1 MTVALQAAL
10 GALIGAAGGVL
21 SLLSLRAYLPLRQA
35 PLVGRVST
43 VGAVLAGLLLGL
55 ALGGAGYGLRI
66 IVTVVIVSGLL
77 ATLSLV
83 DLATRRLP
91 NLLVLLLLL
100 WGLAQAP
107 LGITNWRMMLTGTLF
122 GALMFGLLGA
132 IGRGA
137 LGVGDVKLAIA
148 IGAVLGLPAAV
159 QGLVLGVL
167 AGGAG
172 AILLLVTGTAS
183 RKDKMAY
190 GPYLAAGAWVTYLGM
205 LGMWG

>member
-1 MTVALQAAL
+1 MTVALQAVL
-10 GALIGAAGGVL
+10 GAVVGAAGGVL
-21 SLLSLRAYLPLRQA
+21 GMVGLRAYLPLRQA
-35 PLVGRVST
+35 PLVHRVSA

-55 ALGGAGYGLRI
+55 ALGGAGFELRL
-66 IVTVVIVSGLL
+66 IVAVVVVSTLL
-77 ATLSLV
+77 ATLSLI

-107 LGITNWRMMLTGTLF
+107 LGITNWRMALTGALF
-122 GALMFGLLGA
+122 GAMMFGLLGA

-148 IGAVLGLPAAV
+148 IGAVLGLPVAV
-159 QGLVLGVL
+159 RGLVLGVL

-172 AILLLVTGTAS
+172 AVLLLVTRTAG
-183 RKDKMAY
+183 RKDRMAY